1 MARAIWSGTLRFGLV
16 SIPVRL
22 FPATMPKDVRFR
34 QFERGT
40 GRRVRYRRV
49 AGETPAPDARV
60 SGAAEPSAGAT
71 EDVEPLLRPFER
83 TLQETAPAEPG
94 PEIAY
99 EDMVKGFELD
109 PGRYVMIGPE
119 ELEAL
124 EPERTHTI
132 DIEHFVSLAEID
144 PLYFDRS
151 YYVVPQPGAER
162 PYALLLEAMRRTG
175 RVAVARFVLR
185 TKQHLAA
192 IRALD
197 DVIVLETLFYADEI
211 RELKELGGIPTGVSP
226 EGRELDLAEKLIG
239 ILDAT
244 WDPSSY
250 RDEYRE
256 RVLELI
262 EGRAKADGAVALPS
276 EQPEPA
282 SRLPELLAALR
293 ASVEQARE
301 RSEPEPTE
309 SPRPKRSRRRT
320 G

>member
-1 MARAIWSGTLRFGLV
+1 
-16 SIPVRL
+16 
-22 FPATMPKDVRFR
+22 
-34 QFERGT
+34 
-40 GRRVRYRRV
+40 V
-49 AGETPAPDARV
+49 ADQSPAPSVAYEETSEHSARPTSDAPGRD
-60 SGAAEPSAGAT
+60 EPF
-71 EDVEPLLRPFER
+71 VR
-83 TLQETAPAEPG
+83 TLQETVTPAERE
-94 PEIAY
+94 PEIAF
-99 EDMVKGFELD
+99 EDVVKGFELD
-109 PGRYVMIGPE
+109 PGRYVMVDRD

-144 PLYFDRS
+144 PIYFDRS
-151 YYVVPQPGAER
+151 YYVAPQRGAER
-162 PYALLLEAMRRTG
+162 PYALLLEAMRRAA

-185 TKQHLAA
+185 TRQHLAA
-192 IRALD
+192 IRAMD

-211 RELKELGGIPTGVSP
+211 RELKEIDGIPTGLST

-239 ILDAT
+239 ILET
-244 WDPSSY
+244 PWEPSRY

-262 EGRAKADGAVALPS
+262 QGKATAEGALAV
-276 EQPEPA
+276 PEEAAEAP

-301 RSEPEPTE
+301 QTKPEAAEGLPT
-309 SPRPKRSRRRT
+309 KKSRRRT